1 MKQLK
6 RYIVGAVAT
15 VALLGIAV
23 ATASPVPGQDKVS
36 RSELKEL
43 IKNAKEP
50 ADHQRIAR
58 YFNEEADRLEAEA
71 QEHIDLAALYRANPT
86 PEERKLPMSGRT
98 AGHCDYF
105 AKAAREA
112 AHADRQIAAAHLEMA
127 KTAKP

>member
-6 RYIVGAVAT
+6 KYIVGAVAT

-23 ATASPVPGQDKVS
+23 AFASPVPRQDKVS

-58 YFNEEADRLEAEA
+58 YFNEEADRLEDEA
-71 QEHIDLAALYRANPT
+71 KEHIDLAAVYRGNPT
-86 PEERKLPMSGRT
+86 PEERKHPMSGRT

-105 AKAAREA
+105 AKVAREA
-112 AHADRQIAAAHLEMA
+112 ANADRQIAAAHLEMA